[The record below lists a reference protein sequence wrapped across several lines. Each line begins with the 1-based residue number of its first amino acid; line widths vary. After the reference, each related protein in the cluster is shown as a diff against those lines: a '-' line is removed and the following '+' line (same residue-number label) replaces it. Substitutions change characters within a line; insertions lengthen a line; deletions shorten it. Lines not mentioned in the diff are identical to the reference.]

1 MTEYIE
7 RIDKIIQT
15 STPTKIIK
23 RGNAFALVEV
33 VNEFEI
39 EDSLT
44 RIEFD
49 GINIINVSRNPN
61 YKFTGEYYILEDS
74 FREEEYELT
83 VEIAS
88 SSDVLN
94 FENLKINEYELNIA
108 QKELY
113 LSIQEKN

>member
-7 RIDKIIQT
+7 HIDKIIQT

-33 VNEFEI
+33 SKEFEV
-39 EDSLT
+39 EDTLT

-49 GINIINVSRNPN
+49 GINIINLSRKTN
-61 YKFTGEYYILEDS
+61 YNFTGEYYILEDS

-83 VEIAS
+83 VEILS
-88 SSDVLN
+88 TSDTLN
-94 FENLKINEYELNIA
+94 FNNLEVKEYELNIA

-113 LSIQEKN
+113 LAIQEKN

>member
-7 RIDKIIQT
+7 QIDKIIQT
-15 STPTKIIK
+15 ATPTKIMK

-33 VNEFEI
+33 LKEFEI

-49 GINIINVSRNPN
+49 GINIINFGRNPN

-83 VEIAS
+83 VEILSTA
-88 SSDVLN
+88 D
-94 FENLKINEYELNIA
+94 NLDFNNLEVKEYELNIA

-113 LSIQEKN
+113 LAIQEKY

>member
-7 RIDKIIQT
+7 QIDKIIQT
-15 STPTKIIK
+15 CLPTKIIK
-23 RGNAFALVEV
+23 RGNAFALVEI
-33 VNEFEI
+33 NKEFEI

-49 GINIINVSRNPN
+49 GINIINVSRSPN

-83 VEIAS
+83 IEILSAADS
-88 SSDVLN
+88 LDFN
-94 FENLKINEYELNIA
+94 NLEVREFELNIA